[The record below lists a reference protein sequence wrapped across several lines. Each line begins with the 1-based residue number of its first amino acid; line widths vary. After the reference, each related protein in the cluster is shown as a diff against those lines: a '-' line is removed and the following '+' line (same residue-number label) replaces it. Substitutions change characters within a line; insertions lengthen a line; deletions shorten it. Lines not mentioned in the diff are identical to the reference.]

1 MVQHCQS
8 MLQPTQQCN
17 RMANAPTSAPR
28 KAIQTPRGNS
38 GNIIQSPNP
47 INILQSTA
55 ADVIVR
61 EVHDWE
67 LDVLTDGEQSDV
79 KSMAFA
85 CLGVSAGFAQNAWAL
100 VANVIDKK
108 PISYLELLFAFFCV
122 AAICIGSTCWWFS
135 ARKISISKTL
145 KENIRSRQLVTR

>member
-1 MVQHCQS
+1 
-8 MLQPTQQCN
+8 
-17 RMANAPTSAPR
+17 MANVPILAPKR
-28 KAIQTPRGNS
+28 AIQTSRGNT
-38 GNIIQSPNP
+38 GNIIQSTNP

-85 CLGVSAGFAQNAWAL
+85 CLGVSAGFAQNAWTL
-100 VANVIDKK
+100 VENVIDKK
-108 PISYLELLFAFFCV
+108 PISYLELLFAFFFV
-122 AAICIGSTCWWFS
+122 AAICIGSTCWWFG
-135 ARKISISKTL
+135 ARRTSTSKTL